1 MTFQLSII
9 KRLYPVHNYMQPHQ
23 LLCTVMCNFITGSLT
38 YQLMPIFW
46 KIVSVLE
53 VSLDLKVVAAVNDGA
68 PPGQPSNTKCHLQ
81 DT

>member
-1 MTFQLSII
+1 
-9 KRLYPVHNYMQPHQ
+9 
-23 LLCTVMCNFITGSLT
+23 MCNFITGSLT